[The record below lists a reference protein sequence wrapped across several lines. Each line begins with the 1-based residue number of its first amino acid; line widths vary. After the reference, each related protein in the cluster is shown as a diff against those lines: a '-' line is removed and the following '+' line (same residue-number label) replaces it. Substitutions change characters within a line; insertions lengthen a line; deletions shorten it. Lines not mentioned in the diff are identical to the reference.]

1 MIEKGL
7 HYHLGYKYQGQYKDR
22 LEDGEWIITKNDV
35 LFSTCEFKQGFQ
47 DGEMKIYN
55 ENDEIICLVVF
66 DKGEMLETLAD
77 IINVKEMMR
86 VLDLKP
92 TSEAVRMR
100 DNSNVLWKIG
110 DVDDVMESKGE
121 GYLLSYKALEKL
133 SKE

>member
-7 HYHLGYKYQGQYKDR
+7 HYHRGYRYEGQYKDE

-77 IINVKEMMR
+77 ILNVKEMMR

-92 TSEAVRMR
+92 T
-100 DNSNVLWKIG
+100 DNPNELWKIG
-110 DVDDVMESKGE
+110 DVDDVIESKGE

>member
-7 HYHLGYKYQGQYKDR
+7 HYHRGYRYVGQYKDG

-77 IINVKEMMR
+77 ILNVKEMMR
-86 VLDLKP
+86 VLDLSP
-92 TSEAVRMR
+92 T
-100 DNSNVLWKIG
+100 DNPEDLWKIG
-110 DVDDVMESKGE
+110 DVDALKECKGE
-121 GYLLSYKALEKL
+121 GYLMAEKN
-133 SKE
+133 KE

>member
-7 HYHLGYKYQGQYKDR
+7 HYHRGYRYVGQYKDG

-77 IINVKEMMR
+77 ILNVKEMMR
-86 VLDLKP
+86 VLDLSP
-92 TSEAVRMR
+92 T
-100 DNSNVLWKIG
+100 DNPNELWKIG
-110 DVDDVMESKGE
+110 DDGNGGVFKGE
-121 GYLLSYKALEKL
+121 GYLMEKKN
-133 SKE
+133 KE

>member
-7 HYHLGYKYQGQYKDR
+7 HYHRGYRYVGQYKDG

-77 IINVKEMMR
+77 ILNVKEMMR

-92 TSEAVRMR
+92 T
-100 DNSNVLWKIG
+100 DNPNELWKIG
-110 DVDDVMESKGE
+110 DVDDVIESKGE

>member
-7 HYHLGYKYQGQYKDR
+7 HYHRGYRYVGQYKDG

-77 IINVKEMMR
+77 ILNVKEMMR

-92 TSEAVRMR
+92 T
-100 DNSNVLWKIG
+100 DNPNELWKIG
-110 DVDDVMESKGE
+110 DDGNGGVFKGE
-121 GYLLSYKALEKL
+121 GYLMEKKN
-133 SKE
+133 KE

>member
-7 HYHLGYKYQGQYKDR
+7 HYHRGYRYEGQYKDE

-77 IINVKEMMR
+77 ILNVKEMMR
-86 VLDLKP
+86 VL
-92 TSEAVRMR
+92 
-100 DNSNVLWKIG
+100 
-110 DVDDVMESKGE
+110 
-121 GYLLSYKALEKL
+121 EKL
-133 SKE
+133 WLRMV

>member
-1 MIEKGL
+1 M
-7 HYHLGYKYQGQYKDR
+7 
-22 LEDGEWIITKNDV
+22 
-35 LFSTCEFKQGFQ
+35 CA
-47 DGEMKIYN
+47 
-55 ENDEIICLVVF
+55 
-66 DKGEMLETLAD
+66 TLAD
-77 IINVKEMMR
+77 IINVEEMMR

-92 TSEAVRMR
+92 TSEAVSMR